1 MSDLGDRR
9 RGRDQEAQERTR
21 RDRGCDPRK
30 SDERLYDRRPAGRRR
45 TDTGRRERPA
55 PTSLVTDRPLS

>member
-1 MSDLGDRR
+1 MSDLGGRR

-21 RDRGCDPRK
+21 RDPRK

-55 PTSLVTDRPLS
+55 PTSLVTDRPLN

>member
-21 RDRGCDPRK
+21 RDRGRDPRE
-30 SDERLYDRRPAGRRR
+30 SDERPDDRRPAGRRR
-45 TDTGRRERPA
+45 TDTGQRERLA
-55 PTSLVTDRPLS
+55 RTSRVTDRPLS